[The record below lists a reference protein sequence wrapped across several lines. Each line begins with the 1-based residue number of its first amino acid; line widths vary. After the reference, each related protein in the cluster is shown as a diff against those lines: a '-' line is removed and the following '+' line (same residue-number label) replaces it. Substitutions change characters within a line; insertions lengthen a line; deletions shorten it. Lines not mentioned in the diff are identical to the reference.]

1 MMNNK
6 QAYTLSYMMQ
16 YALREVK
23 HTRRSEKLI
32 LGSESIN
39 ADQRLLYA
47 FRESFRLLTECSR
60 RWTTDNNIIRLLED
74 LKSYKDTEKL
84 YDVWRSAVY
93 KDNDALS
100 GFWRGQRD
108 GMLGH
113 PYNPEAV

>member
-16 YALREVK
+16 YALREVE
-23 HTRRSEKLI
+23 HTRRSDKLI
-32 LGSESIN
+32 LGSLSSN
-39 ADQRLLYA
+39 ADQRMLYA
-47 FRESFRLLTECSR
+47 YREAFRLLTEGSR
-60 RWTTDNNIIRLLED
+60 RWTTDKNIGRILED
-74 LKSYKDTEKL
+74 LASYKDTEKL

-100 GFWRGQRD
+100 GYWRGQRD